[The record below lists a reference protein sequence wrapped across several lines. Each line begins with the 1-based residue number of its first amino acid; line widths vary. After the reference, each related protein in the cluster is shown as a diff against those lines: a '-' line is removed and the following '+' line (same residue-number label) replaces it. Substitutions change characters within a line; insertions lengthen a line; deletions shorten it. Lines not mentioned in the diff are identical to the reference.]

1 MSEHDG
7 QKMTGAQALIAAL
20 EDAGV
25 DTIFGYPGGQAIDI
39 YNALYDSKK
48 LDHIL
53 VRHEQGATHAADG
66 YARATG
72 KVGTVLVTSGPGATN
87 TVTGIAT
94 AYMDSVPIVV
104 ICGQVPAA
112 SLGSDA
118 FQESDMTGITMPI
131 VKHSYLL
138 KDAADIAKTVAE
150 AYYIAGTG
158 RPGPVVIDLPSN
170 LVKEQGVVYRYPEKV
185 KLDSYKPTLKGNA
198 KQVRQ
203 AAKRLARAKRP
214 VIYAG
219 GGVLASGAED
229 ELLALAEA
237 LQAPVV
243 ASLMGKS
250 CFPEKHPLCL
260 GMPGMHGSKAANF
273 TLQESDLIFAVGTRF
288 ADRVT
293 GRLSAFA
300 PDATVVHVDVDPAE
314 IGKNR
319 EADVPIVGDAKAVL
333 AALLDELGA
342 NGKGAGEKG
351 GKKNDGDGAKK
362 GGSGNGDGTGG
373 HAPATAAWL
382 AQIDA
387 WRKES
392 PLYYEDRDGAIVPQ
406 RALQVLDALAA
417 GRDTIFTTEVGQH
430 QMWASQWLH
439 TARPRAFVTSGGA
452 GTMGFGFPAAMGAQL
467 ACPDSRVVC
476 VAGDGSLQ
484 MNIQEMATVR
494 EHDLPVKVLL
504 LDNST
509 LGMVHQW
516 QELFYE
522 KRYSQTEFSANPDFV
537 KLAQAYGWEAARV
550 EDPAELEAAM
560 RKWFDS
566 DEPCLLDVVIPADE
580 NVYPMMPA
588 GGTLTGLIG
597 VVKLGEDGKPAE
609 GAAGGGDAGAT
620 GGDSAGKG
628 AAGKGVKNGKGS
640 KGGDTGSAGAEG
652 KGAAK

>member
-25 DTIFGYPGGQAIDI
+25 DTVFGYPGGQAIDI

-48 LDHIL
+48 LNHIL
-53 VRHEQGATHAADG
+53 VRHEQGAAHAADG
-66 YARATG
+66 YARSTG

-118 FQESDMTGITMPI
+118 FQESDMTGITLPI

-138 KDAADIAKTVAE
+138 HNAADIPKTIAE

-170 LVKEQGVVYRYPEKV
+170 LVKEQGVPYRYPETV
-185 KLDSYKPTLKGNA
+185 KLDSYKPTVKGNA

-203 AAKRLARAKRP
+203 AAKRLVRAKRP

-219 GGVLASGAED
+219 GGVIASGAED
-229 ELLALAEA
+229 ELLALAET
-237 LQAPVV
+237 LQTPVV
-243 ASLMGKS
+243 VSLMGKS
-250 CFPEKHPLCL
+250 CFPENHTLCL

-293 GRLSAFA
+293 GRLADFA
-300 PDATVVHVDVDPAE
+300 PHATVVHVDIDPAE

-319 EADVPIVGDAKAVL
+319 EADVPIVGDAKTVL
-333 AALLDELGA
+333 SALVAELGKDDA
-342 NGKGAGEKG
+342 RP
-351 GKKNDGDGAKK
+351 D
-362 GGSGNGDGTGG
+362 
-373 HAPATAAWL
+373 TAAWL
-382 AQIDA
+382 AQVEA
-387 WRKES
+387 WRTES
-392 PLYYEDRDGAIVPQ
+392 PLWYENRDDAILPE
-406 RALQVLDALAA
+406 RALQILDQLA
-417 GRDTIFTTEVGQH
+417 GERDTIFTTEVGQH

-439 TARPRAFVTSGGA
+439 TARPRTFVSSGGA

-467 ACPDSRVVC
+467 GHPDSRVVC

-504 LDNST
+504 LNNST

-516 QELFYE
+516 QQLFYDE
-522 KRYSQTEFSANPDFV
+522 RYSQTVFTANPDFV
-537 KLAQAYGWEAARV
+537 KLAEAYGWKAARV
-550 EDPAELEAAM
+550 ERPAELEAAM
-560 RKWFDS
+560 RAWFDS
-566 DEPCLLDVVIPADE
+566 DEPYLLDVVIPASE

-597 VVKLGEDGKPAE
+597 VMKLDADGKPVE
-609 GAAGGGDAGAT
+609 GS
-620 GGDSAGKG
+620 SAGRKS
-628 AAGKGVKNGKGS
+628 AKGKGV
-640 KGGDTGSAGAEG
+640 
-652 KGAAK
+652 AK